1 MAENSRGDQMA
12 STGSDVSNGGEQ
24 TTPLSLEQRE
34 PLLRT
39 KFFVPP
45 IQSNWITRSRLSEQI
60 DMSINKALTLVIA
73 PPGYGKTTLVSRW
86 LRETKTLSTWL
97 SLDDEDN
104 DPVRFLQ
111 CFITALQKIVPTLQ
125 PDLLSVLQG
134 NQAALINI
142 LINEISEHA
151 PPFILILDDFQA
163 LQSHL
168 VLEIFV
174 RLIERIPPPMH
185 VMLLSRSDPPIPLS
199 RLRVRNQVIE
209 IRAEQLRFTF
219 KEITQFLTE
228 AMALNLSSDDI
239 AALEVRT
246 EGWIAGLQLAAI
258 SMSTAKDVHGFV
270 TAFTGSHYYIMDYLA
285 EEVLKL
291 QSDTIRSFLLQSSI
305 LDRMCGPLC
314 DGFVEID
321 PAQSVNGQ
329 AILETLEQLN
339 LFIVPLD
346 NDRRWYRYHHLFADV
361 LKRRLE
367 MSNPQLLPDLYRRA
381 ARWHEQNGYIFDA
394 IRYTLLAGDR
404 SHAAHLVDQNGCQ
417 LLMRGEVIALL
428 HWIEAVEPYSQTL
441 AWIAIQKAWALCL
454 TGQPD
459 RAVGSIQIAEQ
470 LISSQAVTEDRGTMI
485 GAITTARAHHANMQ
499 GETHLAVHYARQ
511 ALDYLPVSNDLSCSL
526 RSVAT
531 SILGD
536 ACWLEGNLA
545 EAQRAYADAVLISQS
560 AGNIHTLIIANSNLA
575 EILLEQGQLGEA
587 ARIYSETLKLARL
600 PDGQVSPLIDRVY
613 AGLSKIAYEWNHLEE
628 AKTYSQ
634 QCIEIAQRWENNES
648 QSAGLIVSAGV
659 EHAHEH
665 PEKARE
671 AIHAVE
677 QLINKHP
684 LTPWRVISLK
694 AALAR
699 LWIAQGDFERAF
711 DLVQKSGIRINDIPE
726 AGGISY
732 PQEPYYL
739 ILLHLHQSR
748 GDPDAV
754 LALSE
759 QMLQQLDGQKRVG
772 RVIEILVLRA
782 LAFSEKK
789 EIDRALAVL
798 EKALS
803 LAYPEKYIR
812 VFLDKGEPM
821 TRLLYQA
828 MSHRIGSGYATEL
841 LSVIG
846 NNFGSTL
853 PPAKLLIEPL
863 TQREIQVLELIE
875 AGCSNQEIAAKFV
888 ISIPTVKRHI
898 SNIYAKLGTSSRT
911 QAILRGRELE
921 LLK

>member
-1 MAENSRGDQMA
+1 MSDKPALLESGDPA
-12 STGSDVSNGGEQ
+12 N
-24 TTPLSLEQRE
+24 PLPLEEKE

-39 KFFVPP
+39 KFFVPS
-45 IQSNWITRSRLSEQI
+45 IQSTWVTRSRLSEQI
-60 DMSINKALTLVIA
+60 NMGLNKALTLVIA
-73 PPGYGKTTLVSRW
+73 PPGYGKTTLISRW
-86 LRETKTLSTWL
+86 LRETKISSTWL
-97 SLDDEDN
+97 SLDEDDN

-125 PDLLSVLQG
+125 SDLLSVLQG
-134 NQAALINI
+134 RQAAQYMALMNL

-151 PPFILILDDFQA
+151 PPFILILDDFQT
-163 LQSHL
+163 LQSQP
-168 VLEIFV
+168 VLEMFV
-174 RLIERIPPPMH
+174 RLIERIPSQMH
-185 VMLLSRSDPPIPLS
+185 IMLLSRSDPPIPLS

-219 KEITQFLTE
+219 KEITQFLNE

-258 SMSTAKDVHGFV
+258 SMATAKDVHGFV

-314 DGFVEID
+314 DGFVEAD
-321 PAQSVNGQ
+321 PTGSANGQ
-329 AILETLEQLN
+329 TLLETLEQLN

-367 MSNPQLLPDLYRRA
+367 MSKPQLLPDLYRRA

-404 SHAAHLVDQNGCQ
+404 DHAAHLVDQNGCQ
-417 LLMRGEVIALL
+417 LLMRGEVVTLL

-459 RAVGSIQIAEQ
+459 RAVGSFQIAEQ
-470 LISSQAVTEDRGTMI
+470 LISSEPATEDRGTRI
-485 GAITTARAHHANMQ
+485 GAITTARAYYANTQ
-499 GETHLAVHYARQ
+499 GETRLAVHYARQ
-511 ALDYLPVSNDLSCSL
+511 ALDALPVSNDFSCSL
-526 RSVAT
+526 RSAAT

-536 ACWLEGNLA
+536 ASWLAGNLL
-545 EAQRAYADAVLISQS
+545 EAQHAYSDAVLISQA
-560 AGNIHTLIIANSNLA
+560 AGNIHMLIIANANLA

-587 ARIYSETLKLARL
+587 ARVYSETLRLAKL
-600 PDGQVSPLIDRVY
+600 PDGQISPLIDRVY

-628 AKTYSQ
+628 ATTYSQ

-648 QSAGLIVSAGV
+648 QSAGLIVSAEV
-659 EHAHEH
+659 EHACGQ

-671 AIHAVE
+671 AMDTVE
-677 QLINKHP
+677 QLISKHP
-684 LTPWRVISLK
+684 LTPWRATSLK

-699 LWIAQGDFERAF
+699 MWIAQGDFERAF
-711 DLVQKSGIRINDIPE
+711 DLVQKSGITVDGIPE
-726 AGGISY
+726 RDEISY
-732 PQEPYYL
+732 LQEPYYL
-739 ILLHLHQSR
+739 ILLHLYQSR
-748 GDPDAV
+748 GDQDATLV
-754 LALSE
+754 LSE
-759 QMLQQLDGQKRVG
+759 RMLQQLDGQKRIGKV
-772 RVIEILVLRA
+772 VEILILRA

-789 EIDRALAVL
+789 EIDNALAVL
-798 EKALS
+798 EKAFS
-803 LAYPEKYIR
+803 LAYPEKYVR
-812 VFLDKGEPM
+812 VFLDEGEPIA
-821 TRLLYQA
+821 RLLYQA
-828 MSHRIGSGYATEL
+828 MSHRRGAGYATEL
-841 LSVIG
+841 LSAMG
-846 NNFGSTL
+846 NHFGSAL

-863 TQREIQVLELIE
+863 TQREVQVLELIE
-875 AGCSNQEIAAKFV
+875 TGCSNQEIATKFV

-898 SNIYAKLGTSSRT
+898 SNIYAKLGVSSRT
-911 QAILRGRELE
+911 QAVMRGRELE